1 MQIQAQS
8 SSPVCQALF
17 GRDFNALTVDERAEL
32 RRVIRKAGH
41 YKDHARITKLNRD
54 RARQKKLKIIEAL
67 SIPAECQRC
76 GYCKYVGALEFH
88 HRDPTIKES
97 GVLLLPLLQ
106 AIEEAR
112 KCDLICANCHREVHD
127 ETPSTHQVGRPRE
140 DDPLLDKY
148 LELQR

>member
-1 MQIQAQS
+1 MQKPARTRRVVSQ
-8 SSPVCQALF
+8 VLF
-17 GRDFNALTVDERAEL
+17 GKHHCDLSLEERCAL
-32 RRVIRKAGH
+32 RRVINKAGH

-67 SIPAECQRC
+67 GIPAECQRC

-112 KCDLICANCHREVHD
+112 RCDLICANCHREVHD

-140 DDPLLDKY
+140 DDPLLNKY